1 MVSYGPPPPTSVI
14 AQNAAQTESETAYIV
29 LCVLRCAES
38 GKGVPILAQMSS
50 VVLLLSSL

>member
-29 LCVLRCAES
+29 FCVLRCAES